1 LWETIDTDS
10 TSNADTDFDL
20 TATLS
25 SSMPDYY
32 DSNNIITFRVQQ
44 YINGVEHTLSVDLV
58 SICFIILYSDKYS
71 NQSNTYADK
80 YSDQPNTYTDKYSD
94 KDTEYTDKYTVK
106 RC

>member
-71 NQSNTYADK
+71 
-80 YSDQPNTYTDKYSD
+80 DQPNTYTDKYSD